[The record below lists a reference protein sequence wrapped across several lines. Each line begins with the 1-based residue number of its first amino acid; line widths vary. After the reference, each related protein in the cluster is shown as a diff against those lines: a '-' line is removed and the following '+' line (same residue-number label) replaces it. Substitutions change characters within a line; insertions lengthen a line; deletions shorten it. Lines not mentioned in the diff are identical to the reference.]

1 MWDWLIGTWFLGLIA
16 IAGTAYMI
24 GGYKPWP
31 RVATG
36 LWRIA
41 GIWFAVGP
49 VYFVYANHELRK
61 PSLVY
66 VVPGF
71 WSPSP
76 VPRWLMLVRHY
87 GPQPVYNIELVFMDE
102 DKRRAAAGNKSMTP
116 EQTAAMTAT
125 FHLTELDP
133 TENFWAT
140 QFPWSPA
147 LPAHEH
153 FSVVATSR
161 EGRFG
166 ETLTI
171 EQTHGKWLYEMTIVN
186 LRTQQII
193 TKCRDVEF

>member
-1 MWDWLIGTWFLGLIA
+1 LVRSCTETPRSLVSAGSPPLLPVTFRPHHCNYSECHQEPSTMWDWLIGTWFLGLIA

-41 GIWFAVGP
+41 GIWFAVGT

-61 PSLVY
+61 PSLVSRWF
-66 VVPGF
+66 PGF

-87 GPQPVYNIELVFMDE
+87 APQPVHNIELVFMDK

-140 QFPWSPA
+140 QFP
-147 LPAHEH
+147 
-153 FSVVATSR
+153 
-161 EGRFG
+161 
-166 ETLTI
+166 
-171 EQTHGKWLYEMTIVN
+171 
-186 LRTQQII
+186 
-193 TKCRDVEF
+193 